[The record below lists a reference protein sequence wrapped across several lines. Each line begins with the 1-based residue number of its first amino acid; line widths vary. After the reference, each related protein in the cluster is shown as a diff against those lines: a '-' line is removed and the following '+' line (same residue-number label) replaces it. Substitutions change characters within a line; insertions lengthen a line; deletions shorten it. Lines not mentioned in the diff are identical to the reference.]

1 MEDKIPEGGSS
12 KKLSLGFYINVGEVE
27 DASTNISRAT
37 PTDGEYDPGA
47 GYENF
52 IDLEG
57 GDFRIYFFSVDNKY
71 ISTFTNPVIERVDI
85 QNSPSSKT
93 YVART
98 NIEGKDMIDQITNG
112 PTKIVM
118 LANWRGQYPD
128 DASLIPGVTTIDDL
142 VVNATISYGTEPWG
156 PVLDYEHR
164 IPLYGVMQFPGVNLV
179 PVMLNLT
186 GVDLHLLRAFAKVEV
201 IQSEESAVNIESVS
215 LSRHNNKAYCAPLG
229 VYHQSQYIKHTYG
242 GDYTDSPSI
251 PSGALTDTELK
262 LPFYTDEN
270 GLRWGYLGYYM
281 GRRDKW
287 VCLDAPMNPDLNSGV
302 VPVSPSPAQLR
313 GSVTVPA
320 GPPLL
325 LAAALPAA
333 LVLLVAAALAVRRR
347 KRKQ

>member
-1 MEDKIPEGGSS
+1 
-12 KKLSLGFYINVGEVE
+12 
-27 DASTNISRAT
+27 
-37 PTDGEYDPGA
+37 
-47 GYENF
+47 
-52 IDLEG
+52 
-57 GDFRIYFFSVDNKY
+57 
-71 ISTFTNPVIERVDI
+71 
-85 QNSPSSKT
+85 
-93 YVART
+93 
-98 NIEGKDMIDQITNG
+98 MIDQITNG

-118 LANWRGQYPD
+118 LANWRGQYLD

-262 LPFYTDEN
+262 LPFYTDQN
-270 GLRWGYLGYYM
+270 GLRHFLIYIPEYKNTGDNMMHADQTHLNIKLENDNRKYEVEFKYYQVPPALTGAVKEGQYFNLM
-281 GRRDKW
+281 RNYWYKFEVSKKISDVDMDIQVDVLPYGIVDLRPSFG
-287 VCLDAPMNPDLNSGV
+287 LD
-302 VPVSPSPAQLR
+302 
-313 GSVTVPA
+313 
-320 GPPLL
+320 
-325 LAAALPAA
+325 
-333 LVLLVAAALAVRRR
+333 
-347 KRKQ
+347 